1 MIPLR
6 PSQEELELLPLLQAD
21 SLQDTSTMASSYK
34 QPDMINEK
42 SDSDSQIERATSSSP
57 ALTQQQFVKSAA
69 EKKLVRKLDMRI
81 MPIACILYLFA
92 CESLSMQRSQHKQ
105 NF

>member
-21 SLQDTSTMASSYK
+21 SLQDMSTMASSYK

-57 ALTQQQFVKSAA
+57 PLTHQQFTISAA

-92 CESLSMQRSQHKQ
+92 CESLSMQRYRHKH
-105 NF
+105 FF